1 MNADRV
7 NTISILLQSLRVTFT
22 ERLKIIED
30 ILDSQVNDAVT
41 ENVSNFSDQIEALET
56 RIRQLESDKKDA
68 VWASPP
74 IGLEIKTTPEPKS
87 VTVPSAA
94 PPTQVVKVSKV
105 EEEVE
110 EEEEEEP
117 EPEAEADEEDAV
129 SLKPFTVR
137 GRDGQDREYYRD
149 PDNLVYA
156 LDADGELID
165 DPIGRWDEARQKILK
180 LAV

>member
-41 ENVSNFSDQIEALET
+41 ENVSNFSDQIEALEA

-87 VTVPSAA
+87 VTVPSSL
-94 PPTQVVKVSKV
+94 PPMQVVKVSKV
-105 EEEVE
+105 EEEEEVEVE
-110 EEEEEEP
+110 EEVEEE
-117 EPEAEADEEDAV
+117 DDAGTV
-129 SLKPFTVR
+129 SLKAFTVR
-137 GRDGQDREYYRD
+137 GRDGQDRDYYRD